1 MDNEKILLMCKA
13 RLDRSHT
20 NLIDNQLLDRIDAGR
35 AELEGKGI
43 HLREDDPN
51 DTMLLVDLVCWR
63 YGARDKQVGMP
74 EWLRLAIRERWLWEA
89 RNAT

>member
-20 NLIDNQLLDRIDAGR
+20 NLIDTQLLDRIDAAR
-35 AELEGKGI
+35 AELQGKGI
-43 HLREDDPN
+43 TLRDTPDDAI
-51 DTMLLVDLVCWR
+51 LLVDVVCWK
-63 YGARDKQVGMP
+63 YSARDKQTGMP
-74 EWLRLAIRERWLWEA
+74 EWLRLAIRERWLREA